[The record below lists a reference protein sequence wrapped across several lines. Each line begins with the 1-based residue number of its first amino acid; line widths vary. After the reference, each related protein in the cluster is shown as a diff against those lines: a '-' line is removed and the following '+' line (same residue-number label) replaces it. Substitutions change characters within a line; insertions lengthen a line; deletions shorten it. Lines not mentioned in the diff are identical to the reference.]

1 MGKPTKPR
9 KPENLGKGKV
19 TPVQV
24 AFIVDRYLS
33 DNSYSQTRST
43 FRNEAS
49 NLISKSSVQEA
60 PKSLLS
66 LGAMLDEYI
75 SLKEQKVMLERE
87 KIRLDQEKF
96 RVQTLLQGMQ
106 DAMNAYNAGG
116 STPNSMI
123 PALGTKSTAVVHQ
136 LDPNVGPFS
145 GYHAY
150 NSPVVTPLPMPSNA
164 IVEPANFSTPITNHL
179 SAKKRKDVKA
189 VPDAPPPTK
198 RSRGKLP
205 TKPLPTKGNDT
216 LSQSIDAVNGPENIK
231 QFSAACSSPHNR
243 LLGGSVVQG
252 SSVAKNLFSQPSL
265 SPVANSSGPKTPPQA
280 ISSQNDKA
288 ISPLE
293 ISSTANSSKN
303 NTPQVITPANCT
315 IISSE
320 TVIVS
325 PFKQKAYYVE
335 RNQCISSCSPIKTN
349 LKKMSK
355 RDHVK
360 GRLDFDDSDL
370 PTTSGKPI
378 ADGISTS
385 ESKSEEEIFDM
396 DLPNFDA
403 FGMDFSISELL
414 VDFDLDCEGINY
426 SCQPALGSSIDS
438 GSGTPQ
444 ELQNGDLG
452 ASQGF
457 SELSSTVTK
466 IYSEDMNIQGP
477 DSLTSLKTI
486 TKCIRILSPGLQKY
500 NCHSRHA
507 DLMS

>member
-33 DNSYSQTRST
+33 DNSYFQTRST

-123 PALGTKSTAVVHQ
+123 PALGTKSTAVVHH

-164 IVEPANFSTPITNHL
+164 IVEPANFSTPVTNHL

-198 RSRGKLP
+198 RSR
-205 TKPLPTKGNDT
+205 GNDT

-486 TKCIRILSPGLQKY
+486 TKCIRIVSPAKDHRSFSVGQENLSAR
-500 NCHSRHA
+500 N
-507 DLMS
+507 